1 MESVVEGVDVVGI
14 VVAVVGVKVLSVG
27 LCGFCDGF
35 VSLLFPDLSFIA
47 LEPDDNVDA
56 VVVVGVADA
65 IVTGVVAVA

>member
-1 MESVVEGVDVVGI
+1 M
-14 VVAVVGVKVLSVG
+14 
-27 LCGFCDGF
+27 FYHF

-47 LEPDDNVDA
+47 LEPDDNVDD